1 VFKRLKTI
9 SFKRED
15 NALGNDEDDHFDLKD
30 LEEWD
35 VYDVT
40 RYNKKELQLKVKQF
54 LEDHPLEKLE
64 KRLKAIRMSERFIE
78 SHKFPLQLEYT
89 SEYLDA
95 LHKYQSTRRL

>member
-1 VFKRLKTI
+1 MFKRLKTI

-15 NALGNDEDDHFDLKD
+15 NALDNDEDDHFDLKD

-54 LEDHPLEKLE
+54 LEDHPLE
-64 KRLKAIRMSERFIE
+64 
-78 SHKFPLQLEYT
+78 
-89 SEYLDA
+89 
-95 LHKYQSTRRL
+95 

>member
-1 VFKRLKTI
+1 MFKRLKTI
-9 SFKRED
+9 RFKRED
-15 NALGNDEDDHFDLKD
+15 NALDNDEEDHFDLKD

-78 SHKFPLQLEYT
+78 SHKFPLQL
-89 SEYLDA
+89 
-95 LHKYQSTRRL
+95 